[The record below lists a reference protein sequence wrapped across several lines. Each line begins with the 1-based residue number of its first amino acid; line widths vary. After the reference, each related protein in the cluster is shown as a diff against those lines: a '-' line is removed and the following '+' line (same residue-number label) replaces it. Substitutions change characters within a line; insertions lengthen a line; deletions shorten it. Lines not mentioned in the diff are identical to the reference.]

1 MSKILPY
8 NESPIE
14 ISSNKPQR
22 FKDELNFAEFPLGSL
37 ADSVATETKS
47 LIFTDTIFDQG
58 TNQPVTRK
66 LTISPSSEYGLPRA
80 LDEEVILGLI
90 QLSNR
95 DGFNDR
101 KVHFSSYELIKLLGW
116 SDSTKSYK
124 RIEEALKRWVGV
136 TLYYDK
142 AWWSKE
148 ERSWVSEHFHV
159 IESVTTYDRERKAQR
174 KKLKLEDPN
183 AARSYFV
190 WSDQVFQSFRA
201 GNLKEIDLGVY
212 RELESSI
219 AKRLYRFLDKRFY
232 HKANLEFELLN
243 FAYEKIGIARTNKP
257 SEVKRLLLKPILELE
272 AIGFIAVRE
281 KEERFTKIKK
291 GHWKIFFEKGAL
303 EARGLLSKE
312 QDVALNALKGRGI
325 TGSKSSRL
333 VRDYDLQKIAEKIAM
348 HDWLLGKNDKRC
360 SENPSGFLVAAIQN
374 DYPIPADFLRSR
386 EEAKANL
393 RVVSK
398 PAKARQETPTKI
410 KENKEEAELKA
421 AFALFWDTL
430 DEVVKEDFEARALAT
445 ANSFLKKQYLDG
457 KESGGQLYVAAREMI
472 LISFFKDEAFKS
484 AGNE

>member
-1 MSKILPY
+1 MKTFTVISPTFSGSNSLNQLANPDCKYDLKRDLKNIKADACYFLKNNKRKGYFMNKLLPY
-8 NESPIE
+8 SENPIE
-14 ISSNKPQR
+14 IPANKPQR

-201 GNLKEIDLGVY
+201 GNLKEIDL
-212 RELESSI
+212 RITES
-219 AKRLYRFLDKRFY
+219 
-232 HKANLEFELLN
+232 
-243 FAYEKIGIARTNKP
+243 
-257 SEVKRLLLKPILELE
+257 
-272 AIGFIAVRE
+272 
-281 KEERFTKIKK
+281 
-291 GHWKIFFEKGAL
+291 
-303 EARGLLSKE
+303 
-312 QDVALNALKGRGI
+312 
-325 TGSKSSRL
+325 
-333 VRDYDLQKIAEKIAM
+333 
-348 HDWLLGKNDKRC
+348 
-360 SENPSGFLVAAIQN
+360 
-374 DYPIPADFLRSR
+374 
-386 EEAKANL
+386 
-393 RVVSK
+393 
-398 PAKARQETPTKI
+398 
-410 KENKEEAELKA
+410 
-421 AFALFWDTL
+421 
-430 DEVVKEDFEARALAT
+430 
-445 ANSFLKKQYLDG
+445 
-457 KESGGQLYVAAREMI
+457 
-472 LISFFKDEAFKS
+472 
-484 AGNE
+484 